1 MQELISLALLVV
13 LLLGAAVGLLLYGL
27 VRRRKRSRYVA
38 GACLGLAV
46 LVAGWAVYRT
56 SHKAYRHLTEAVRP
70 RTGEEIYAALFGRPR
85 PGCLQV
91 IDYQDQVVPRI
102 DAAIWLHYRTC
113 PPELRRVLARLP
125 YARRTVPTAALAAEL
140 APSLPINWFA
150 PRLLGDSAR
159 VYEYAT
165 PDNRNIRTLWASP
178 DSTEVFYRDI
188 LD

>member
-1 MQELISLALLVV
+1 MKELISLTMLA
-13 LLLGAAVGLLLYGL
+13 GLLLVATAVLLFYGL
-27 VRRRKRSRYVA
+27 VRRRRRSLYLA
-38 GACLGLAV
+38 GASLGLAV
-46 LVAGWAVYRT
+46 LVAGWAAYRMSHKVYR
-56 SHKAYRHLTEAVRP
+56 HVAEAVRP
-70 RTGEEIYAALFGRPR
+70 RTGEEIYAALFGHPR
-85 PGCLQV
+85 QGCLQV
-91 IDYQDQVVPRI
+91 IDYQDQVIPRI

-125 YARRTVPTAALAAEL
+125 YARRTVPTATLAAEL
-140 APSLPINWFA
+140 APSLPISWFA

-165 PDNRNIRTLWASP
+165 PDSRNIRTLWASP

>member
-1 MQELISLALLVV
+1 MKEIIGLLVLAGGLFITAAGSLFYGIATRHRRGFYV
-13 LLLGAAVGLLLYGL
+13 ALASLLLG
-27 VRRRKRSRYVA
+27 
-38 GACLGLAV
+38 LG
-46 LVAGWAVYRT
+46 VAGWASYRT
-56 SHKAYRHLTEAVRP
+56 FYKSYRHVAEAVRP
-70 RTGEEIYAALFGRPR
+70 RTGTDIYQALFGHPR

-91 IDYQDQVVPRI
+91 IDYQDQVIPRI

-125 YARRTVPTAALAAEL
+125 YARRTVPTATLAAEL
-140 APSLPINWFA
+140 APSLPISWFA

-165 PDNRNIRTLWASP
+165 PDSRNIRTLWASP
-178 DSTEVFYRDI
+178 DSTEVFYRDM

>member
-1 MQELISLALLVV
+1 MKELISLAALAGSLLVATAI
-13 LLLGAAVGLLLYGL
+13 LLFCGL
-27 VRRRKRSRYVA
+27 VRRRRRRLYMA
-38 GACLGLAV
+38 GASLGLAV
-46 LVAGWAVYRT
+46 LVAGWAAYRMSHKVYR
-56 SHKAYRHLTEAVRP
+56 HFAEAVRP
-70 RTGEEIYAALFGRPR
+70 RTGEEIYAALFGQPR

-125 YARRTVPTAALAAEL
+125 YARHTVPTATLAAEL
-140 APSLPINWFA
+140 APSLPISWFA

>member
-1 MQELISLALLVV
+1 MKELIGLVV
-13 LLLGAAVGLLLYGL
+13 LAAGLLAGAVGLLFDGL
-27 VRRRKRSRYVA
+27 VRRRRRRLYVA
-38 GACLGLAV
+38 GASLGLAV
-46 LVAGWAVYRT
+46 LVAGWAAYRT
-56 SHKAYRHLTEAVRP
+56 SHKAYRHLAEAVRP
-70 RTGEEIYAALFGRPR
+70 RTGAEIYAALFGRPR

-91 IDYQDQVVPRI
+91 IAYQDQLVPRI

-113 PPELRRVLARLP
+113 PAELRRVLARLP
-125 YARRTVPTAALAAEL
+125 YARRTVPTATLAAEL
-140 APSLPINWFA
+140 APRLPISWFA

-165 PDNRNIRTLWASP
+165 PNNRNIRTLWASP